1 MRSKLKNIIACLIL
15 FHSSIAFSEDA
26 SYACSLISSNGVPQ
40 STLKFTLSAKEPNS
54 MHIDFS
60 HTNLFQDL
68 FIHRKDN
75 HEFIGTKVSS
85 GSVEL
90 SVYDIQEDDPK
101 YQVVSS
107 NVSSG
112 IYTSTLLS
120 LKQIFKDSPF
130 KRYESPITDALNVAV
145 INNQYVE
152 NLVFSRTPLKYKV
165 TFEDNSLSYV
175 FVLDQWFEVNG
186 KLSHLA
192 KYSYPCEKL

>member
-1 MRSKLKNIIACLIL
+1 MKNFITCLIL
-15 FHSSIAFSEDA
+15 FSSSIAFSKDA
-26 SYACSLISSNGVPQ
+26 SYACSLISSSGVPQ
-40 STLKFTLSAKEPNS
+40 SVLKFTASLKEQNS
-54 MHIDFS
+54 MHIEFS

-85 GSVEL
+85 GSVEV

-112 IYTSTLLS
+112 IYSSALLIP
-120 LKQIFKDSPF
+120 KQIYKDSPF
-130 KRYESPITDALNVAV
+130 KRYESQIIDALNVAV
-145 INNQYVE
+145 INNQFVE
-152 NLVFSRTPLKYKV
+152 NLVFSQTQLKYKI

-175 FVLDQWFEVNG
+175 FVLDQWFEVDG
-186 KLSHLA
+186 KLSHIA